1 MTKQKHDAESRGQA
15 DSKLRSAASSLS
27 SRGRAGAVVLPM
39 ASALAFEEPTAEMVA
54 AGVAVLWESGA
65 IEAQLDSDELLVS
78 EIFQAMWMA
87 SSSR

>member
-1 MTKQKHDAESRGQA
+1 
-15 DSKLRSAASSLS
+15 
-27 SRGRAGAVVLPM
+27 M